1 MAGRSPELSSS
12 SRLFFSFFFC
22 IYYYFFLNVYCCY
35 RLPPSPAFNQS
46 SSDSSDWGDSPSAAQ
61 TSASSSPLSEVLMRF
76 WTADLEM
83 MIDLT
88 FICRTWIGIAYASG
102 EQTRGAVT
110 HTPTRARALSLS
122 QRSLERETLR
132 AALVRSA
139 RHHCLSGPSSILT
152 EKVKMRCRSDSF

>member
-12 SRLFFSFFFC
+12 SRLFFILFFFVF
-22 IYYYFFLNVYCCY
+22 ILFFNGYCCY
-35 RLPPSPAFNQS
+35 RLPPPPAFNPS
-46 SSDSSDWGDSPSAAQ
+46 SSDSSDWCDSPSAAQ

-102 EQTRGAVT
+102 EQTRSAVT
-110 HTPTRARALSLS
+110 HTPTPARALARRKVWSEKLYAL
-122 QRSLERETLR
+122 RSCAR
-132 AALVRSA
+132 LV
-139 RHHCLSGPSSILT
+139 IT
-152 EKVKMRCRSDSF
+152 T